1 MQVTLVFSPC
11 YKAMQSTVA
20 RGEMGEQWTV
30 CHPAARRPWSCSLLP
45 SGKVAFG
52 SFRVQGQNLEEGRL
66 QEDNSSLVR
75 LWAVTR
81 HPPSVQHTGQV
92 HLCKFLLVTFLLV
105 PQYLCVLHYLFS
117 SLGTEV

>member
-30 CHPAARRPWSCSLLP
+30 CHPAARRPWSCSL
-45 SGKVAFG
+45 KAAFG